1 MHASVQIGPYQVL
14 RLIKSGGQGRVY
26 LAYDTRLQRK
36 VALKLLPLLHGARA
50 RNAQLQ
56 EARVVA
62 SIHSERIVEIYDRVV
77 SRNVLALV
85 MEYVPG
91 CDLEE
96 LLAGGGLPV
105 SCVLAIAADVAAA
118 LAVVRQA
125 HIIHGDLKASNVLIG
140 RYGRAKLTD
149 FGIAAST
156 GSTVTE
162 AGAGSLSAL
171 APEQI
176 RGEPTD
182 VRTDMFALGCL
193 LYRMLTGLH
202 PFVVRG
208 RLEVNAVLAGQ
219 YLEIG
224 RVLPETE
231 ASAVPDGLVSL
242 IDDLLH
248 VSAEL
253 RPQNTHEVR
262 RRLRDVSRGLPL
274 TLHAS
279 VADVATPFFRTET
292 PGELPPDIPLE
303 LIEKGRSHGRA
314 SATTE
319 QKTAR
324 HMLAFGSLALTV
336 TLMVTL
342 VLSWWSGTVGNSA
355 RDIEIMVPEFVADGA
370 AQGVLRIYPDAIRA
384 AIASGVREGSIGVVL
399 GSAENSAKHTAFS
412 ASLSSQVAIADER
425 ILSRIECRS
434 QLCLLGL
441 QRVLDSAAEQ
451 PAASFQVA
459 VFADASP
466 ESWQAAIK
474 QGVKALY
481 TL

>member
-77 SRNVLALV
+77 SRHVLALV

-96 LLAGGGLPV
+96 LLAGGVLPV
-105 SCVLAIAADVAAA
+105 SCALAIAADVAAA

-156 GSTVTE
+156 HSTVRG

-202 PFVVRG
+202 PFVVQG
-208 RLEVNAVLAGQ
+208 RLEVDAVLAGR
-219 YLEIG
+219 YPEIG
-224 RVLPETE
+224 QVLPEAE
-231 ASAVPDGLVSL
+231 ANVVPVGLVSL
-242 IDDLLH
+242 VDDLLQ
-248 VSAEL
+248 VPAEL

-274 TLHAS
+274 ALHAS
-279 VADVATPFFRTET
+279 VADVATPFFRAET

-314 SATTE
+314 GARRE
-319 QKTAR
+319 QNSVRYVFAR
-324 HMLAFGSLALTV
+324 GAPALAV
-336 TLMVTL
+336 VLMVTL
-342 VLSWWSGTVGNSA
+342 AWAWWSGAVANSA
-355 RDIEIMVPEFVADGA
+355 RDIEIMDPEFVADGA

-384 AIASGVREGSIGVVL
+384 AIATGVREESVGVVL
-399 GSAENSAKHTAFS
+399 GAAERGAKHTAFS
-412 ASLSSQVAIADER
+412 ASLPSQVAIADER
-425 ILSRIECRS
+425 IMSRIECRS
-434 QLCLLGL
+434 QVCLLGL
-441 QRVLDSAAEQ
+441 QRVMEGAAEQ

-466 ESWQAAIK
+466 ESWQTAIK

-481 TL
+481 SL